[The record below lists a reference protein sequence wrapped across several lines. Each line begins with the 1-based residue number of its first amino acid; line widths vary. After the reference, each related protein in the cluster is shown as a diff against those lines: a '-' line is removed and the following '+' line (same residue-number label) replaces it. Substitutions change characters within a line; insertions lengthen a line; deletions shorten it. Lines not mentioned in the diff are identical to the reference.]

1 LIMKD
6 SFRTHTMMVKQKS
19 WLFLF
24 VLLGV
29 FLFTG
34 CSKAGLSQGSYPV
47 DFFTEMHYQ
56 QSYKINEPP
65 SLSAPSGSVPVSVA
79 IGSEFVVDLTKPHPS
94 EVEYSLAEAK
104 NLKNPILTKIST
116 IELGNTLF
124 QTNCAMCHGASGLGD
139 GSMVQHFKEAGYSG
153 VPANLSA
160 SGPSYKKSDGE
171 IYQILTKGFAATYGV
186 PEGQMVMP
194 PFGRLLSAEDR
205 WTIVH
210 YIRSLQGK

>member
-1 LIMKD
+1 
-6 SFRTHTMMVKQKS
+6 MVVRRKS

-24 VLLGV
+24 ALTAV
-29 FLFTG
+29 FLFGG

-47 DFFTEMHYQ
+47 DIFTEMHYQ

-65 SLSAPSGSVPVSVA
+65 SLSAPSESVPARVA
-79 IGSEFVVDLTKPHPS
+79 LGSGFVLDLTKPHPS
-94 EVEYSLAEAK
+94 EIEYSLAEAK
-104 NLKNPILTKIST
+104 SLKNPVLSEAGVIKRGNILY
-116 IELGNTLF
+116 

-139 GSMVQHFKEAGYSG
+139 GPMAQHFKEAGYSG

-205 WTIVH
+205 WAIVH